1 MDKVRIGYVGL
12 GRRGTGMLK
21 STFGLMPDV
30 EIVSVCDRIPE
41 RMEAAADWLVSKG
54 CPRPRCIADYRELV
68 RDPGI
73 DAVAVMTGWDS
84 HISVSLAALRAGKYT
99 AMEVGT
105 AYDISDCFDLLSAHE
120 ETGAPLMMLENCC
133 YGRREMMA
141 LRVVKE
147 GLFGRVLHAA
157 GGYHHYLNDSDLFV
171 ADKKTGAIDTT
182 HYRATEYL
190 YRNCEQYPTHELG
203 PISKALSLGRGN
215 RMVSLVSVA
224 SASCGIEEYMKE
236 KVPADHPYAGR
247 QFRQGDIVDTIITCA
262 GGETIT
268 LTLDTTL
275 PRPYYSREL
284 ELRGT
289 RGGCIEIDR
298 NRATWYL
305 QGMPEGTYDNE
316 AEFFEKYDHPLHRE
330 YVALGSRGG
339 HGGKDWLVVR
349 AFIEA
354 VKNGTDTPIDVYDTL
369 AWLAVGPL
377 SAQSISLGGAPVLFP
392 DFTHGKW
399 ERPAAPHTG
408 KYSLDVIVE
417 DRDTPIIPE
426 GTRD

>member
-1 MDKVRIGYVGL
+1 MDKVKIGYVGL
-12 GRRGTGMLK
+12 GRRGFGMMK
-21 STFGLMPDV
+21 STFGQMRDV
-30 EIVSVCDRIPE
+30 EIVSLCDTRPE
-41 RMEAAADWLVSKG
+41 RMEAAADWLEAQG
-54 CPRPRCIADYRELV
+54 RPRPRCIADYRELV
-68 RDPGI
+68 CDPEI

-84 HISVSLAALRAGKYT
+84 HIGVAAAALRAGKYA

-105 AYDISDCFDLLSAHE
+105 AYDISECFDLLAAHE
-120 ETGAPLMMLENCC
+120 ATGAPLMMLENCC

-141 LRVVKE
+141 IRMIRE
-147 GLFGRVLHAA
+147 GLFGRVMHAS

-171 ADKKTGAIDTT
+171 ADKKTGVIDTA
-182 HYRATEYL
+182 HYRLTEYL
-190 YRNCEQYPTHELG
+190 HRNCEQYPTHELG

-224 SASCGIEEYMKE
+224 SAACGIEDYMKE
-236 KVPADHPYAGR
+236 HVPADHPFAGKS
-247 QFRQGDIVDTIITCA
+247 FRQGDIVDTIITCA
-262 GGETIT
+262 DGATIT

-275 PRPYYSREL
+275 PRPYYSREF

-289 RGGCIEIDR
+289 RGGCIEINR

-305 QGMPEGTYDNE
+305 AGMPEETYDNE

-330 YVALGSRGG
+330 YVAAGERGG
-339 HGGKDWLVVR
+339 HGGKDYLVVR

-354 VKNGTDTPIDVYDTL
+354 VKNRTDTPIDVYDTL

-377 SAQSISLGGAPVLFP
+377 SAQSIALGGAPVLFP

-408 KYSLDVIVE
+408 KYSLDVVTE
-417 DRDTPIIPE
+417 DPGTPILM
-426 GTRD
+426 D